1 MQILCSTIIDCT
13 FICAIFKATSI
24 LECIVADSVPSGQV
38 EQSEH
43 SCCAGILAKI
53 WVVLSFW
60 SFCKACCDQNM
71 QLSYMVLS
79 CLFHHKKKPGWMGS
93 VLQAILVHNP

>member
-38 EQSEH
+38 KQSEH

-53 WVVLSFW
+53 
-60 SFCKACCDQNM
+60 
-71 QLSYMVLS
+71 
-79 CLFHHKKKPGWMGS
+79 
-93 VLQAILVHNP
+93 